1 MGDFTI
7 NLGVTPFPPTSDS
20 ILVHCGRVSEEAEVS
35 MSVTTEC
42 IVPVK
47 AKFIYVTADI
57 MSAGPLVICDI
68 SIDLTG
74 RSSGLIPAWISNYN
88 GYNVWVVEIA
98 YPFSNFKGA
107 VVEAWECNK

>member
-1 MGDFTI
+1 
-7 NLGVTPFPPTSDS
+7 
-20 ILVHCGRVSEEAEVS
+20 
-35 MSVTTEC
+35 
-42 IVPVK
+42 
-47 AKFIYVTADI
+47 

-74 RSSGLIPAWISNYN
+74 KSSGLISAWISNYN

-107 VVEAWECNK
+107 VVEAWECNKSFNATLYSVIYYVPMLEL